1 MTIAEFCRNL
11 IEISSFCSRAYDF
24 VASRK
29 ICKAFINKKIQ
40 QRLAYL
46 QTHKHM
52 RFMIETTGVCNA
64 KCVFCPY
71 KDMKRPHIPM
81 SDEIFNKIIHQIK
94 VENIYPEAFDLFMI
108 GEPFLDK
115 KIFERIRQLKAEF
128 PDSRINITSNFSVS
142 DDSIVKQIVAADID
156 FINISLNAVTSQRY
170 KQVMGLDYNR
180 TIANINNLIT
190 QKKSKLRVSLSMVIY
205 NDEKL
210 TDIIK
215 FFFKW
220 AFKADSIRFQRA
232 VTWANQINV
241 SRLLGDHPKKI
252 LYPCNDLFERMPI
265 LSNGDFALCCQDAE
279 GMIHKN
285 IQTDS
290 IWEAW
295 KSEPYEKIRK
305 IHLGTSLKNFDMCKN
320 CFGTNSNGANCF
332 FLKR

>member
-11 IEISSFCSRAYDF
+11 IEISSFCSRTYDF

-29 ICKAFINKKIQ
+29 ICRAFINKRIQ

-46 QTHKHM
+46 QTHRNM
-52 RFMIETTGVCNA
+52 RFMIETTGICNA

-71 KDMKRPHIPM
+71 KDMKRPHIHM
-81 SDEIFNKIIHQIK
+81 SDEIFNKIISQIK
-94 VENIYPEAFDLFMI
+94 AEHIRPKAFDLFMI

-115 KIFERIRQLKAEF
+115 KIFDRIHLLKKAF
-128 PDSRINITSNFSVS
+128 PDSKINITSNFSIS
-142 DDSIVKQIVAADID
+142 DDSIVKQIIESDID
-156 FINISLNAVTSQRY
+156 FINISLNAVTSKRY

-180 TIANINNLIT
+180 TIENINNLIS

-205 NDEKL
+205 NNEKL

-220 AFKADSIRFQRA
+220 ALKADSIRFQRA
-232 VTWANQINV
+232 VTWANKIQV
-241 SRLLGDHPKKI
+241 SHLLGEYPQKI

-279 GMIHKN
+279 GMTRKN
-285 IQTDS
+285 IKTDS
-290 IWEAW
+290 IWAAW
-295 KSEPYEKIRK
+295 KSEVYEKIRK
-305 IHLGTSLKNFDMCKN
+305 IHLSASLKNFDMCKN
-320 CFGTNSNGANCF
+320 CFGTNSNGANWF
-332 FLKR
+332 FLNR